1 MRGAATRSILIAGFA
16 VVACAGPSSVQWTE
30 GPGYIIE
37 PSGACGVEGVWRMAP
52 SPLSEGRTVVEFI
65 SLSSR
70 SQNVSGTRM
79 EVDCDTLGVRVIG
92 QARYGQIGSQE
103 PLGIRGDDQFDILN
117 ERNAAFLDP
126 GPFRESVA
134 TACRLH
140 RGRDQAPDFANLDEF
155 VEATGRVDEDYF
167 AGKSCIVASGAPTIV
182 EPE

>member
-37 PSGACGVEGVWRMAP
+37 PSGACGVAGLWRMAP

-65 SLSSR
+65 NLSAQ

-79 EVDCDTLGVRVIG
+79 EIDCDTLGVRIIG
-92 QARYGQIGSQE
+92 QARYGQIGSQAA
-103 PLGIRGDDQFDILN
+103 LGMRGDDQFNVLN
-117 ERNAAFLDP
+117 GSNAAFLDP
-126 GPFRESVA
+126 GPFRASVA

-140 RGRDQAPDFANLDEF
+140 RSPDRASDFANLDEF
-155 VEATGRVDEDYF
+155 VEATGLIDEDYF

-182 EPE
+182 EPD